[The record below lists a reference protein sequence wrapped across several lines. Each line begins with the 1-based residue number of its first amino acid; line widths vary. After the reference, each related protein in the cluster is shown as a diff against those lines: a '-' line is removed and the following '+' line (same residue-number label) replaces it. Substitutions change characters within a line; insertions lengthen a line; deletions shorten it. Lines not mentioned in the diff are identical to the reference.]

1 MEGVKEIEGR
11 MSEEEESKEVGELKK
26 RFEEAK
32 REIEV
37 LTERVKL
44 KGQNR
49 SHSKRFNKDSMIPN
63 PELTQIDKL
72 PSLDSKRTKLPSIT
86 PSPNRS
92 RTKLPN
98 HQ

>member
-11 MSEEEESKEVGELKK
+11 VGEEEERKEVGELKK

-37 LTERVKL
+37 LTEKVKL

-49 SHSKRFNKDSMIPN
+49 SHSKRENKDSMIPN
-63 PELTQIDKL
+63 P
-72 PSLDSKRTKLPSIT
+72 
-86 PSPNRS
+86 
-92 RTKLPN
+92 
-98 HQ
+98 